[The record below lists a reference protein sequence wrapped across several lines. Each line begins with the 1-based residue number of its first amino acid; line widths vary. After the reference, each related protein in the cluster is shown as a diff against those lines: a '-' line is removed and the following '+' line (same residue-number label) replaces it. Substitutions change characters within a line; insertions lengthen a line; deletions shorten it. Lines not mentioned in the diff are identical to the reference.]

1 LGGNNGIF
9 RAKKAV
15 IESLYNAN
23 FGVKKE
29 DIGHENGYSWLL
41 N

>member
-1 LGGNNGIF
+1 MAFLGL
-9 RAKKAV
+9 KKQLL
-15 IESLYNAN
+15 SHFYNAN

>member
-15 IESLYNAN
+15 ESLYNAN